1 MAMPYTHDVAVV
13 GAGPAGLAA
22 AVESA
27 EAGLGV
33 ALIDTAGQP
42 GGQYWRHYDESHSRL
57 DDHRGHHGWST
68 FTRLRERLDTL
79 SAAGRIDYVPGHQV
93 WLITRDETGAF
104 TLRVTRSFDGPT
116 GRTTAG
122 ADGAAAAWPSRAVA
136 ARALILCPGGY
147 DRQLPV
153 PGWDLPGVMAAGGA
167 QALLKGHRM
176 LAGKRAVVAG
186 TGPFLLP
193 VATGLA
199 RAGADLAA
207 VVEAN
212 GTLGWLR
219 EPVGAM
225 SVPSKGVEALRYA
238 ALMVRH
244 RIPYRR
250 RTVIWEI
257 LGESRVEAVR
267 IAGVDR
273 EGRIEGPDE
282 EIAADLV
289 ALGWGFTPSLELP
302 LMLGVDTRKD
312 VDGSLVVVVDDLQRT
327 SVDGVY
333 VAGEATGVGGAALA
347 VAEGRLSAIAL
358 SASLRGPA
366 EASREAAVA
375 VIRRLRRAIRRG
387 RRFAA
392 AMHRAYPVPRAWT
405 EWLSEST
412 PVCRCEEV
420 SYGDLLRAR
429 HDLGAEDPRTLK
441 MLARP
446 GMGWCQGRICGF
458 ATADIAACLSRRET
472 TAEHLR
478 SLSTRSLA
486 FPVTL
491 GELAALTDDST
502 IATDREGTMP

>member
-33 ALIDTAGQP
+33 VLIDTAGQP
-42 GGQYWRHYDESHSRL
+42 GGQYWRHYDEGHARP

-68 FTRLRERLDTL
+68 FTRLRTRLDAL
-79 SAAGRIDYVPGHQV
+79 SAAGRIHYLPGHQV
-93 WLITRDETGAF
+93 WLMTRDDPGVF
-104 TLRVTRSFDGPT
+104 TLQVTRSFDGSA
-116 GRTTAG
+116 GRTCGAG
-122 ADGAAAAWPSRAVA
+122 VSGDAGGAAPSRTVV

-147 DRQLPV
+147 DRQLPI

-167 QALLKGHRM
+167 QALLKGHRT

-199 RAGADLAA
+199 RAGASLAA

-219 EPVGAM
+219 DPVGAM
-225 SVPSKGVEALRYA
+225 SVPSKGVEAVRYA
-238 ALMVRH
+238 ALMARH
-244 RIPYRR
+244 RIPYRH
-250 RTVIWEI
+250 RTVIREI

-267 IAGVDR
+267 MARVDR
-273 EGRIEGPDE
+273 DGHLTGPDE

-302 LMLGVDTRKD
+302 LMLGVDTRQD
-312 VDGSLVVVVDDLQRT
+312 VDGSLVVVVDDLQRS

-347 VAEGRLSAIAL
+347 VAEGRLSAIVL
-358 SASLRGPA
+358 SASLRRPA
-366 EASREAAVA
+366 EASREATVA
-375 VIRRLRRAIRRG
+375 VIRRSQRAIRRG
-387 RRFAA
+387 RKFAA
-392 AMHRAYPVPRAWT
+392 AMHRAYPVPGVWT

-420 SYGDLLRAR
+420 SYGDLLRAH

-458 ATADIAACLSRRET
+458 ASAEIAACLSRRET
-472 TAEHLR
+472 TAEDLR
-478 SLSTRSLA
+478 PLSTRSRA

-491 GELAALTDDST
+491 GELAALTDDT
-502 IATDREGTMP
+502 

>member
-1 MAMPYTHDVAVV
+1 MPYTHDVAVV

-27 EAGLGV
+27 EAGLAV
-33 ALIDTAGQP
+33 VLVDAAGQP
-42 GGQYWRHYDESHSRL
+42 GGQYWRHYDESHARPG
-57 DDHRGHHGWST
+57 DHRGHHGWSA
-68 FTRLRERLDTL
+68 FTRLRDRLDVLT
-79 SAAGRIDYVPGHQV
+79 ADGRIHYLPGHQV
-93 WLITRDETGAF
+93 WLITRDDPGVF
-104 TLRVTRSFDGPT
+104 TLRVTRSFGGSAGRVGAGVSGGTET
-116 GRTTAG
+116 G
-122 ADGAAAAWPSRAVA
+122 PSRAVA

-167 QALLKGHRM
+167 QALLKGHRT
-176 LAGKRAVVAG
+176 LAGRRAVVAG

-199 RAGADLAA
+199 RAGASLAA

-219 EPVGAM
+219 DPVGAM
-225 SVPSKGVEALRYA
+225 SVPGKGVEALQYA
-238 ALMVRH
+238 VLMARH

-250 RTVIWEI
+250 RTVIREI
-257 LGESRVEAVR
+257 LGEDRVEAVR
-267 IAGVDR
+267 MARVDR
-273 EGRIEGPDE
+273 EGRLTGPDRE
-282 EIAADLV
+282 VAADLV

-312 VDGSLVVVVDDLQRT
+312 VDGSLVVVVDDLQRS

-347 VAEGRLSAIAL
+347 VAEGRLSALAL
-358 SASLRGPA
+358 SASLRRPA
-366 EASREAAVA
+366 TAAV
-375 VIRRLRRAIRRG
+375 VRRLQRAIRRG
-387 RRFAA
+387 RKFAA
-392 AMHRAYPVPRAWT
+392 AMHRAYPVPGAWT
-405 EWLSEST
+405 EWLAEPT
-412 PVCRCEEV
+412 LVCRCEEV
-420 SYGDLLRAR
+420 SYGDLLRAC
-429 HDLGAEDPRTLK
+429 HDLGAEDARTLK

-446 GMGWCQGRICGF
+446 GMGWCQGRMCGF
-458 ATADIAACLSRRET
+458 ATAEIASCLSGRET
-472 TAEHLR
+472 TAEDLR

-491 GELAALTDDST
+491 GELAALTDDTASDGT
-502 IATDREGTMP
+502 ASEATTERG